1 MTEVTEN
8 YNRSLSSYDQLESQ
22 VNNVVAGKSPNSL
35 DLSKVFK
42 SPWIYLGIFSIL
54 FLIILWVWSP
64 GFLKNEENK
73 TKWWLML
80 VIVGILTVISTGLV
94 WYFFL
99 RKKPEE

>member
-1 MTEVTEN
+1 MSEVTEN
-8 YNRSLSSYDQLESQ
+8 YNRSLSSYDHLESQ

-35 DLSKVFK
+35 NLSQMFK
-42 SPWIYLGIFSIL
+42 NPWIYLAIFSIL

-64 GFLKNEENK
+64 GFLKSEDNK

-80 VIVGILTVISTGLV
+80 LIVGILTIISTGLV

-99 RKKPEE
+99 RKKVDE